1 MTANSKFKEQKR
13 KIERLEAISKGF
25 TPPEPEPPA
34 LAYEDAKPDGD
45 FGMYF
50 NSNVAGLSFL
60 ETLGKGMGSRGEVTD
75 QSRFLS
81 SQDFQMSDFLKFGV
95 QRGSE
100 DSASI

>member
-1 MTANSKFKEQKR
+1 MTANSRFKEQKR

-50 NSNVAGLSFL
+50 NSDIAGLSFL

-75 QSRFLS
+75 SSRLLS
-81 SQDFQMSDFLKFGV
+81 SLDFQMSNFLKFGV
-95 QRGSE
+95 IRGSE
-100 DSASI
+100 DSASV

>member
-1 MTANSKFKEQKR
+1 MLTANSKFKEQKR

-50 NSNVAGLSFL
+50 NAEVAGLSFL
-60 ETLGKGMGSRGEVTD
+60 DTLERGMGSRGKVTD
-75 QSRFLS
+75 SSRLLS
-81 SQDFQMSDFLKFGV
+81 G
-95 QRGSE
+95 
-100 DSASI
+100 

>member
-1 MTANSKFKEQKR
+1 MLTANSKFKEQKR
-13 KIERLEAISKGF
+13 KIERLAAISKGF

-60 ETLGKGMGSRGEVTD
+60 ETLGKGMGSRGVVTD

-81 SQDFQMSDFLKFGV
+81 S
-95 QRGSE
+95 
-100 DSASI
+100 